1 MGALSLSM
9 TRDKTA
15 VFFLDVFKYDGT
27 AQPLSGS
34 TLYFHAAINAGF
46 SINKY
51 SPSSGIV
58 ITNMAGG
65 ANCATLTI
73 DPVDTTALAD
83 NGNYSMPCELTMVN
97 GGATY
102 ELNRGTL
109 RVLPNV
115 GTP

>member
-1 MGALSLSM
+1 MAALSLSM

-15 VFFLDVFKYDGT
+15 VFYLTVVEYDGVT
-27 AQPLSGS
+27 PQNLTGS
-34 TLYFHAAINAGF
+34 TLYFHAATSQGF
-46 SINKY
+46 YINKN
-51 SPSSGIV
+51 SPSDGIV
-58 ITNMAGG
+58 VTDATGG
-65 ANCATLTI
+65 LATLTI
-73 DPVDTTALAD
+73 DPADTTDLAE
-83 NGNYSMPCELTMVN
+83 NGNYAMPCELTLVN